1 MATRKKRSPANL
13 AFPESGGA
21 PDTLRTGRNMASAN
35 AAQSGPN
42 RGTNTGSASP
52 GGVNGSTKAGARQRG
67 GSVGSGAGGRKGAVT
82 IPGATPGAQTIS
94 GTAIAGVAQ
103 KGG

>member
-1 MATRKKRSPANL
+1 MPKGKKAGSNL
-13 AFPESGGA
+13 AFPDDGGA
-21 PDTLRTGRNMASAN
+21 PNTLRTGKDMASEN
-35 AAQSGPN
+35 AGQSGPN

-52 GGVNGSTKAGARQRG
+52 GGVNGSTKAGARKRG
-67 GSVGSGAGGRKGAVT
+67 GTVGSSAGGRKGAVT
-82 IPGATPGAQTIS
+82 IQGSKPGAQTIS